1 MDELGLSSFNNAQGI
16 LFRQGGSTALRR
28 RMVETDIEHLAVN
41 HFIIQNAKN
50 PGAVGFVGKLL
61 EAFASAGPQWCL
73 LLSTVFEPYK

>member
-1 MDELGLSSFNNAQGI
+1 MSWGFHHLIMHKVYYSG
-16 LFRQGGSTALRR
+16 QGGSTALRR